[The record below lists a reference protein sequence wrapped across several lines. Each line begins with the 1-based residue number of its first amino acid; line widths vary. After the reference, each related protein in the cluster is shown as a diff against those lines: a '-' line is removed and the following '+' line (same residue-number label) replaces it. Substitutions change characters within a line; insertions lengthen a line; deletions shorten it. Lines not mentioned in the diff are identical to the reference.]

1 MSTPT
6 ETHYDLRRQV
16 IFSDPDRG
24 AELIANSEARAIAKQ
39 VEALAILT
47 LRWDKVEKERDQLR
61 AEFEKLAIT
70 TAQAQDRNVSHR
82 LEREKA
88 EAERTDAIYQR
99 MCEVEHE
106 LRAEV
111 KRMTRAYEYDHKCLH
126 EVRDRCHLWKQRA
139 QKAEAEL
146 AKYLSA
152 CPASPTEEERKR
164 CQQWWA
170 ISGKSQ

>member
-6 ETHYDLRRQV
+6 PRTDTEITFAGAYTCTHHNDQQRSACPVCLV
-16 IFSDPDRG
+16 TALT
-24 AELIANSEARAIAKQ
+24 AER
-39 VEALAILT
+39 
-47 LRWDKVEKERDQLR
+47 
-61 AEFEKLAIT
+61 
-70 TAQAQDRNVSHR
+70 DRNVSHR

-99 MCEVEHE
+99 MCEVEQE

-111 KRMTRAYEYDHKCLH
+111 KRITHAYEYDHKCLH
-126 EVRDRCHLWKQRA
+126 EVRERCELWKQRA

-164 CQQWWA
+164 CQQWWS
-170 ISGKSQ
+170 ISGRAS

>member
-1 MSTPT
+1 MNTPT
-6 ETHYDLRRQV
+6 SRTDTEITFTGAYTCTHHNDQQRSACPVCLV
-16 IFSDPDRG
+16 TALT
-24 AELIANSEARAIAKQ
+24 AER
-39 VEALAILT
+39 
-47 LRWDKVEKERDQLR
+47 
-61 AEFEKLAIT
+61 
-70 TAQAQDRNVSHR
+70 DRNVSHR

-99 MCEVEHE
+99 ACEVERE

-111 KRMTRAYEYDHKCLH
+111 KRMTHAYEYDHKCLY
-126 EVRDRCHLWKQRA
+126 EVRERCELWKQRA